1 MSIINTCSIQLTESI
16 KVTNGAHILY
26 TYDQLDDYI
35 ANAVSFIITGVQQG
49 QHIIFVDSKQRYER
63 ITERLRL
70 IGFSD
75 TLSNIKYVNSGD
87 FYRVSDTFTSA
98 KVIQNFINVVQP
110 FLDNNMSIRTWGH
123 VEWKGYP
130 NFEEQVIAYESECD
144 ASVNQLGIVTV
155 CAYSGQRLTA
165 SMNMRLMQSHQYVM
179 TDKQFT
185 LSSLYNV
192 PGKTVIFPSLSEHTK
207 IQSEMDLYKKKL
219 DFVQVISHEVRNPL
233 TVIKAYASMLLNEK
247 ESLQLN
253 ANASK
258 KLEDIADYVTVIDN
272 EIAHILNTEQML
284 TTEALWRTSDVIP
297 LPIIQEVATMMEIK
311 ARTQNIQL
319 NTEIA
324 LTGHEVMKSNVIG
337 LRLIISNLL
346 SNAVKYSF
354 EGSEV
359 YFKAAVID
367 FMLWIEIED
376 HGVGMTAEQ
385 QENLYRK
392 YEKMNV
398 DKSGQGIG
406 LFMVKK
412 LVELFN
418 GEIYIDSEVGR
429 GTIARVALPLT
440 KSFSN

>member
-1 MSIINTCSIQLTESI
+1 M
-16 KVTNGAHILY
+16 TNGAHILY
-26 TYDQLDDYI
+26 TYDQLDEYI
-35 ANAVSFIITGVQQG
+35 GNAVSFIITGVQQG

-70 IGFSD
+70 IGFGDAIS
-75 TLSNIKYVNSGD
+75 SIKYMDSDD
-87 FYRVSDTFTSA
+87 FYLISDTFTSA
-98 KVIQNFINVVQP
+98 KVIKNFKDVVQP

-123 VEWKGYP
+123 VEWKSYP
-130 NFEEQVIAYESECD
+130 SLEEQVIAYEYECD
-144 ASVNQLGIVTV
+144 ASVHELGIITV

-185 LSSLYNV
+185 HSSLYNV

-219 DFVQVISHEVRNPL
+219 DFVQVITHEVRNPL

-258 KLEDIADYVTVIDN
+258 KLEDIADYVTVIDH

-297 LPIIQEVATMMEIK
+297 LPIIQEVATMMAIK

-324 LTGHEVMKSNVIG
+324 LSGHEVMKSNVIG

-354 EGSEV
+354 EGSNV
-359 YFKAAVID
+359 HLKADVID

-385 QENLYRK
+385 QEKLYRK

-418 GEIYIDSEVGR
+418 GEIYIDSEAGR
-429 GTIARVALPLT
+429 GTIARVALPLS
-440 KSFSN
+440 KSLPQ